1 MIISNSFRKFYFGGI
16 IRDIKLKLDFILWN
30 GIKFN
35 IKPFNSQEVHEILKI
50 LVGKEKSLRDMNNKE
65 VVQLIEDIRL
75 LIAENRVVLEVD
87 NDEWERL
94 IKELDVQ

>member
-50 LVGKEKSLRDMNNKE
+50 LVGKEKSLREMNNKE

-94 IKELDVQ
+94 IKELDV

>member
-50 LVGKEKSLRDMNNKE
+50 LVGKEKSLREMNNKE

-94 IKELDVQ
+94 IKELND

>member
-50 LVGKEKSLRDMNNKE
+50 LVGKEKSLREMNNKE

-75 LIAENRVVLEVD
+75 LIAENGVVLEVD

-94 IKELDVQ
+94 IKELDV

>member
-50 LVGKEKSLRDMNNKE
+50 LVGKEKSLREMNNKE

-75 LIAENRVVLEVD
+75 LVAENRVVLEVD

-94 IKELDVQ
+94 IKELDV

>member
-94 IKELDVQ
+94 IKELDV